1 MSAGSFPF
9 SWEFVTLQPR
19 YRATSWWL
27 RPIAALLLCSV
38 ALSSAIAANAP
49 IRAMYIVSGA
59 FERGWRDGLGVP
71 SVLATRQDLE
81 SAMAHSTADIKRLG
95 FNAIILDPM
104 YFPGRSD
111 GFEEYAKVAIEAAAS
126 SGIGVLLGIPPRCPA
141 ASPDCLSRRAESDA
155 ATMNSCMDGP
165 EQRGF
170 VDRFADEP
178 ALTGFSCAF
187 ENFGQPTV
195 TPEVLARMRALTEYI
210 RSKGKIFLDVPAA
223 GRQQRA
229 RGAFS
234 LLTPELNPKLFA
246 TPTTMLREVATD
258 AARDRGVEINFWH
271 SQTVPQYGYP
281 GGPSGTAKWH
291 QLQYDAV
298 VRVGPRNLTVFDYQ
312 KVIAAN
318 DDVLQFYR
326 PRGWLMSLTARL
338 DDRSL
343 VFYDPLESQFASTV
357 MHVEPVGV
365 RYTHDGLGGFLRHD
379 VDGGAAWIGHDGG
392 LLVPMAIDAQGGRPL
407 VSQEAGTFSAWIKAD
422 WGSASGTVHGVLQ
435 VPCPDPGHT
444 CLQLRIVGAD
454 MVELSLRDA
463 SGAQVVATA
472 PLAGAWNSGAWNH
485 VAATWDRAGRLALYL
500 DGRRVGAAQGAWT
513 ATPAPPEIL
522 VKQRITIGNLGGSA
536 SAGAAGL
543 DGEIDEVRLYSRAMA
558 AGEIARLRNAV
569 TGH

>member
-1 MSAGSFPF
+1 M
-9 SWEFVTLQPR
+9 TLQPR
-19 YRATSWWL
+19 CRGASGWL
-27 RPIAALLLCSV
+27 QPIAALLLCCV
-38 ALSSAIAANAP
+38 ALSPAIGANAP

-71 SVLATRQDLE
+71 SVLATRQDLQ
-81 SAMAHSTADIKRLG
+81 SAMAQSTADIKRLG
-95 FNAIILDPM
+95 FNAIILDPT
-104 YFPGRSD
+104 YFAGRSV
-111 GFEEYAKVAIEAAAS
+111 GFEDYARVAIAAAAG

-141 ASPDCLSRRAESDA
+141 ASPDCLRRRAGRDA
-155 ATMNSCMDGP
+155 ATMDSCTDGP

-170 VDRFADEP
+170 VDRFAGAP
-178 ALTGFSCAF
+178 ALLGFSCAF

-229 RGAFS
+229 RGGFS

-246 TPTTMLREVATD
+246 TPTKMLREVATD
-258 AARDRGVEINFWH
+258 AARDAGVEVNFWH
-271 SQTVPQYGYP
+271 SETVPQYGYP
-281 GGPSGTAKWH
+281 DGPSGTAKWH
-291 QLQYDAV
+291 QLQYDAI
-298 VRVGPRNLTVFDYQ
+298 VRVRPRNLTVFDYQ

-318 DDVLQFYR
+318 DGMLQFYR
-326 PRGWLMSLTARL
+326 PRGWLMSLMARL

-343 VFYDPLESQFASTV
+343 TFYDPLESRFASTV

-365 RYTHDGLGGFLRHD
+365 RYTHDGLGGVLHRD

-392 LLVPMAIDAQGGRPL
+392 LLVPLAIDPQGGRPL

-422 WGSASGTVHGVLQ
+422 WGSVSGTPHGLLQ
-435 VPCPDPGHT
+435 VPCPDPGRT

-454 MVELSLRDA
+454 RFELSLRDA
-463 SGAQVVATA
+463 SGAQVTAAA
-472 PLAGAWNSGAWNH
+472 PLAGAWHPGAWNH

-500 DGRRVGAAQGAWT
+500 DGRMVGAARGAWT
-513 ATPAPPEIL
+513 ATPAPPEML
-522 VKQRITIGNLGGSA
+522 AKQRITIGNLGGSA
-536 SAGAAGL
+536 GAGAAGL

-558 AGEIARLRNAV
+558 AGEIARLRNAF